1 MGKPRLPNS
10 RNREGYGKTGP
21 TRRAAAGA
29 IGSWAGLAAIG
40 TLVPTHGAAQVTAQ
54 VTAQVVW
61 PVRPVRIVVPFAPGG
76 GADLIARMLEPHLL
90 QHLGQSFFVDNR
102 AGAAGRI
109 GAAAVAKADP
119 DGHTL
124 LMTTESSIVIAPHI
138 GVPMVYD
145 PHKDFAPVSLLTRN
159 PVVLVVHPSVPADTL
174 KDYIALARARPGEL
188 FYASSGAGG
197 PNHLAGEIFKQM
209 TGVNI
214 VHVPYPGT
222 GAAIPAVISNQ
233 VGAMWGFM
241 AGLLPHIR
249 SGSLKVLAIGT
260 RERSPALPEV
270 PTVAE
275 AGVPGYEASSW
286 IGLLAPA
293 ATPQPIIAKLW
304 GAVSA
309 SMQEPSVKDILLRD
323 GSDIVVS
330 TPDAFRRVIRE
341 DDAKYA
347 KLSGLFAAAK

>member
-1 MGKPRLPNS
+1 MS
-10 RNREGYGKTGP
+10 AP
-21 TRRAAAGA
+21 TRRAVA
-29 IGSWAGLAAIG
+29 SWAGLAAMAA
-40 TLVPTHGAAQVTAQ
+40 LVPAPGAAQVA
-54 VTAQVVW
+54 W

-76 GADLIARMLEPHLL
+76 GADLIARMLTPHLQQRL
-90 QHLGQSFFVDNR
+90 DQSFFVDNR

-138 GVPMVYD
+138 GVTMAYD
-145 PHKDFAPVSLLTRN
+145 PRKDFAPVSLLTRN
-159 PVVLVVHPSVPADTL
+159 PVVLAVHPSVPADTL
-174 KDYIALARARPGEL
+174 KDYIALARVRPGQL
-188 FYASSGAGG
+188 FYASSGVGG

-233 VGAMWGFM
+233 VGAMWGFV

-249 SGSLKVLAIGT
+249 SGSLKALAIGT
-260 RERSPALPEV
+260 KERSPALPEI

-275 AGVPGYEASSW
+275 AGVPGYEAASW

-293 ATPQPIIAKLW
+293 GTPRPIIGKLW
-304 GAVSA
+304 DALSA
-309 SMQEPSVKDILLRD
+309 SMQEPAVKDILLRD

-330 TPDAFRRVIRE
+330 TPEEFRRVIDA

-347 KLSGLFAAAK
+347 KLSGLFATAK

>member
-1 MGKPRLPNS
+1 MRNPRFT
-10 RNREGYGKTGP
+10 NRCDAGAAGATGAP
-21 TRRAAAGA
+21 TRRAAAGTIA
-29 IGSWAGLAAIG
+29 SWAGLAAMAA
-40 TLVPTHGAAQVTAQ
+40 LVPTPGAAQVAY
-54 VTAQVVW
+54 

-76 GADLIARMLEPHLL
+76 GADLIARMLTPHL
-90 QHLGQSFFVDNR
+90 QQRLGQSFFVDNR

-124 LMTTESSIVIAPHI
+124 LMTTESSIVIAPHMS
-138 GVPMVYD
+138 VAMSYD
-145 PHKDFAPVSLLTRN
+145 PLKDFAPVSLLTRN
-159 PVVLVVHPSVPADTL
+159 PVVLVVNPSVPAATL
-174 KDYIALARARPGEL
+174 ADYIALARARPGQL

-209 TGVNI
+209 TGLDI
-214 VHVPYPGT
+214 VHVPFPGT

-233 VGAMWGFM
+233 VGAMWGFV

-249 SGSLKVLAIGT
+249 GGSLRALAIGS

-293 ATPQPIIAKLW
+293 ATPQPIVAKLW
-304 GAVSA
+304 EAVHA
-309 SMQEPSVKDILLRD
+309 SMQDPSVRDILVRD

-330 TPDAFRRVIRE
+330 TPDEFRRVIVE

>member
-1 MGKPRLPNS
+1 MGNPQFPSSHSAGEERF
-10 RNREGYGKTGP
+10 ETAP
-21 TRRAAAGA
+21 TRRAAAGVIFGA
-29 IGSWAGLAAIG
+29 GAGSLATSIAPWARLAA
-40 TLVPTHGAAQVTAQ
+40 TAALVPAPGAAQVAY
-54 VTAQVVW
+54 

-76 GADLIARMLEPHLL
+76 GADLIARMLIPHLQQRL
-90 QHLGQSFFVDNR
+90 EQSFFADNR

-138 GVPMVYD
+138 GVAMVYD
-145 PHKDFAPVSLLTRN
+145 PIKDFAPVSLLTRN
-159 PVVLVVHPSVPADTL
+159 PVVLVVYPSVPAATL
-174 KDYIALARARPGEL
+174 ADYIALARAKPGQL

-209 TGVNI
+209 TGVDI

-233 VGAMWGFM
+233 VGAMWGFL

-249 SGSLKVLAIGT
+249 SGGLRALAIGSKQ
-260 RERSPALPEV
+260 RSPALPEV

-293 ATPQPIIAKLW
+293 ATPPAGHRQAVGRTRRLHEGPC
-304 GAVSA
+304 GAGHPA
-309 SMQEPSVKDILLRD
+309 ARRLRYRRQH
-323 GSDIVVS
+323 
-330 TPDAFRRVIRE
+330 ARRVRPR
-341 DDAKYA
+341 D
-347 KLSGLFAAAK
+347 S